1 MKIGISQENELR
13 KFQTVQIS
21 EVLSCLIKQGF
32 EVLLE
37 MSVIIVAGY
46 DDVVYRN
53 HLVSFLEWLHSNDFR
68 RNALILSKPFVI
80 LVTGV
85 KIK

>member
-53 HLVSFLEWLHSNDFR
+53 HLVSFLE
-68 RNALILSKPFVI
+68 
-80 LVTGV
+80 
-85 KIK
+85 